1 MDALAGA
8 PPELAEAPDVA
19 RHNSHS
25 NLGADDAAVSRVST
39 DTQLPTLVADT
50 STRRAEPSLG
60 QCSSFG
66 PYAEVIVLTKMLK
79 IGPARLLVVSSSIA
93 LGITACKPGADSS
106 QDTSKI
112 AQGAQ
117 VSNPDSSIL
126 LRGSVVS
133 VSANQI
139 VLKSDTGTVTV
150 AIAQPFQVYTR
161 ATSDL
166 SKVQEKTFIGVTT
179 VKQPDGSERA
189 TEIHIFPEELRG
201 LGEGSRMMAPATGA
215 SASRMTNGNVSAS
228 RMTNGTASQSRMSN
242 GSVSSTNGSSL
253 VVQYAGGSQNVTV
266 PPNTPVTEL
275 KPTSKTLA
283 AGDQVA
289 LLATKAADGTLT
301 ANKAISTAK

>member
-1 MDALAGA
+1 MFTTTPTIKCTLL
-8 PPELAEAPDVA
+8 PLLM
-19 RHNSHS
+19 
-25 NLGADDAAVSRVST
+25 LGAVAGCSR
-39 DTQLPTLVADT
+39 
-50 STRRAEPSLG
+50 
-60 QCSSFG
+60 
-66 PYAEVIVLTKMLK
+66 
-79 IGPARLLVVSSSIA
+79 
-93 LGITACKPGADSS
+93 GADSN
-106 QDTSKI
+106 QDTSLP
-112 AQGAQ
+112 AQSAQ
-117 VSNPDSSIL
+117 VANPDAPIL

-161 ATSDL
+161 SASNL

-201 LGEGSRMMAPATGA
+201 LGEGSRMMGPATGA

-242 GSVSSTNGSSL
+242 GSVSSTSGSSL
-253 VVQYAGGSQNVTV
+253 VVSYAGGSQNVTV

-275 KPTSKTLA
+275 KPTSKALA
-283 AGDQVA
+283 AGDQIA
-289 LLATKAADGTLT
+289 LLATKGTDGTLT
-301 ANKAISTAK
+301 SNKAISTSK

>member
-1 MDALAGA
+1 M
-8 PPELAEAPDVA
+8 
-19 RHNSHS
+19 
-25 NLGADDAAVSRVST
+25 LGAMAGCDR
-39 DTQLPTLVADT
+39 
-50 STRRAEPSLG
+50 
-60 QCSSFG
+60 
-66 PYAEVIVLTKMLK
+66 
-79 IGPARLLVVSSSIA
+79 
-93 LGITACKPGADSS
+93 GADSK
-106 QDTSKI
+106 QDTSPP
-112 AQGAQ
+112 AQNAQ
-117 VSNPDSSIL
+117 VSNPDAPIL

-139 VLKSDTGTVTV
+139 VLKSDSGTVTV

-161 ATSDL
+161 TPSDL
-166 SKVQEKTFIGVTT
+166 SKVQAKTFIGVTT

-201 LGEGSRMMAPATGA
+201 LGEGSRMMGPASGS

-253 VVQYAGGSQNVTV
+253 VVSYAGGSQNVTV

-275 KPTSKTLA
+275 KPTSKVLA
-283 AGDQVA
+283 PGDQVA
-289 LLATKAADGTLT
+289 LLATKGADGSLS